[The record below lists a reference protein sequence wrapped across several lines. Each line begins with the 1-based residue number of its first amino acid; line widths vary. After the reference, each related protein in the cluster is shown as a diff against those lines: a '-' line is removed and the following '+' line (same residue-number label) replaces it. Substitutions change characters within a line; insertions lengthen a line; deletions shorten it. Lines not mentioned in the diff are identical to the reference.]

1 MDKLNFV
8 TFDNLSQY
16 PCLVHFQTYREGGL
30 SIGDFSSLNMSYSG
44 GDDPEAVLGNRK
56 LVAEGLGVPLEN
68 FVFCHQTHSLN
79 VRIVGRQDRG
89 KECILVIVMN
99 CMGLML

>member
-56 LVAEGLGVPLEN
+56 LVAEGLGSSIRE
-68 FVFCHQTHSLN
+68 FCVLSSDT
-79 VRIVGRQDRG
+79 
-89 KECILVIVMN
+89 
-99 CMGLML
+99 